1 MKGTIRSSLLGMFA
15 VLALASGLQGST
27 ITVQNAGFESAIL
40 AQNGNGTFS
49 QLIPGSTIFASG
61 GTLDNWVA
69 SSSTVGAAAGG
80 FDPGSGNPNWT
91 STWWSGNNIGY
102 LQVTSGT
109 VALSQTLA
117 ATLLNDSTY
126 TLSALVGRRLFT
138 PALNYSIQL
147 WAGSTMLAS
156 ASNLA
161 LAINSSGSDSVTYAS
176 GSSNPLAGQTLSIVL
191 RSTYAGGQVTEAFFD
206 NVSLDVV
213 APVSG
218 VPEPATMGLVVLG
231 IGAGIVRTAR
241 RRVRN

>member
-1 MKGTIRSSLLGMFA
+1 MKGTIRISLFA
-15 VLALASGLQGST
+15 AALTVAFALGLQAAA
-27 ITVQNAGFESAIL
+27 IPIQNAGFESGIL

-49 QLIPGSTIFASG
+49 QLIPGSTIFATG
-61 GTLDNWVA
+61 GTLDNWIA

-80 FDPGSGNPNWT
+80 FAPSPGGGVNWT
-91 STWWSGNNIGY
+91 STWWTGNNIGY
-102 LQVTSGT
+102 LQATSGT

-126 TLSALVGRRLFT
+126 TLSALVGRRIFT
-138 PALNYSIQL
+138 PVLNYSIQL

-161 LAINSSGSDSVTYAS
+161 LASNSSGSDSVTYAS

-191 RSTYAGGQVTEAFFD
+191 RSTNAGSVTEAFFD

-218 VPEPATMGLVVLG
+218 VPEPSTMGLVVLG
-231 IGAGIVRTAR
+231 IAAGIFRTAR
-241 RRVRN
+241 RRVRY